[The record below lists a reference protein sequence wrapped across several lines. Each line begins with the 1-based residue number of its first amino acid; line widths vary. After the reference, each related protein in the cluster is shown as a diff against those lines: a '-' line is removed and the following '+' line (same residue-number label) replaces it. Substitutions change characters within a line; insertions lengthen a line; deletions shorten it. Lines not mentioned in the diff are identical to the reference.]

1 MLSKFNLKIL
11 VFILVPIL
19 LAGIVKLMAQDKTP
33 KQPYTV
39 TKCYAEFEIRKYSES
54 HLVKVRKPA
63 DFESGR
69 YAGFRALAGYIFG
82 DNETE
87 QKIAM
92 TAPVIYQHNKSTG
105 VSEMSFVLPQE
116 VTPGTQPKPKNEA
129 IYFEE
134 TQPTYYAVI
143 SRGGWPGEKALKKME
158 QTLLQALTK
167 NNITPKGDFE
177 YRYYNPPFALFNRN
191 TEVAIE
197 VEWNN

>member
-1 MLSKFNLKIL
+1 MSTRFKIKIFIFIMVPL
-11 VFILVPIL
+11 V
-19 LAGIVKLMAQDKTP
+19 LAGMVKLMAQDKTP

-39 TKCYAEFEIRKYSES
+39 VKSFAEFEIRKYPES
-54 HLVKVRKPA
+54 HLVTVDKPS

-92 TAPVIYQHNKSTG
+92 TAPVIYHHNDSTG
-105 VSEMSFVLPQE
+105 VSQMSFVLPQE
-116 VTPGTQPKPKNEA
+116 VTPGTQPKPKNEDL
-129 IYFEE
+129 YFQA
-134 TQPTYYAVI
+134 TPLKYYAVI

-158 QTLLQALTK
+158 QSLLQSLEKNKITTK
-167 NNITPKGDFE
+167 GNFE

-197 VEWNN
+197 VEW